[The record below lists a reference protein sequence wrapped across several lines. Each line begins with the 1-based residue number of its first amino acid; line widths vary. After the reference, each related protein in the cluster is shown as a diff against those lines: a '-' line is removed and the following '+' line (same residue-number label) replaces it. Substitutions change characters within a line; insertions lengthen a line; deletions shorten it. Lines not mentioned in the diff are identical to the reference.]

1 MFRRKTDLVYSTLQ
15 QVQRRMTNQTETP
28 HSQSASRSK
37 SRTKTRSYVKP
48 GARSAGAAAA
58 AAPSSAPAAPER
70 KKSIGPFTTP
80 QVRRGDDPAFAD
92 ALTEPEHFDP
102 QEQVADPAEM
112 TGPGA
117 RLSAAYGHGIVLNFP
132 MLCVLLVLWILSVA
146 IAYSLGP
153 GSSAAPGDPGVVQAA
168 GTAGIGP
175 SETEQQ
181 SRSGVGP
188 VVPTQDRDYLVLKS
202 VRRFTSQALEE
213 FKTLARKLNKVAVRY
228 PDTLKPYFGVR
239 KTRNQGLQL
248 IFGVKDGVTGVNK
261 DQFPNLK
268 QIMINSNADN
278 ERGFPD
284 AYWSTL

>member
-48 GARSAGAAAA
+48 GAARPAGAAQ
-58 AAPSSAPAAPER
+58 AAPSSAPANER

-92 ALTEPEHFDP
+92 ALTEPEHYDP
-102 QEQVADPAEM
+102 QEQIVDPADM

-117 RLSAAYGHGIVLNFP
+117 RLSAAYGQGIVLNFP

-153 GSSAAPGDPGVVQAA
+153 GSTAAPSDPGIVQATGPA
-168 GTAGIGP
+168 GLGP
-175 SETEQQ
+175 SEIEQQ

-202 VRRFTSQALEE
+202 VRRFTNQALEE
-213 FKTLARKLNKVAVRY
+213 FKALARKLNKVALRY

-261 DQFPNLK
+261 DHFPNLK